1 MVDSPDSHFIVQK
14 PACVAVDDTD
24 DNRDYFEQRE
34 SSASWCSRVQGYFF

>member
-14 PACVAVDDTD
+14 PARLAVDDD
-24 DNRDYFEQRE
+24 RRYFEQRE